1 MPMNAITR
9 DRFLDIFPVFQRG
22 PQALVNDILSF
33 SQYMSVPPNTI
44 LQREGEYSH
53 GLVLVLFGEKRIY
66 KQSGTIKEITLYNV
80 VAGEFCII
88 NAMSLLSNSPYPA
101 NAISIT
107 NVELL
112 IIPPDKFRE
121 YIFKYEEM
129 QSLIFSFISQNLAD
143 VMELIA
149 EVVFKRMDE
158 RLMDYIIEKSED
170 GKLSATHQAIAN
182 ELGTAREVVSRLLKD
197 FERRGLILLS
207 RNCIQLTNLELS

>member
-1 MPMNAITR
+1 MPMSEITR
-9 DRFLDIFPVFQRG
+9 DRFLDTFPVFQRG
-22 PQALVNDILSF
+22 PQSLVNDILSF

-44 LQREGEYSH
+44 LQREGEYSP
-53 GLVLVLFGEKRIY
+53 GLVLVLSGEKRIY
-66 KQSGTIKEITLYNV
+66 KQSGNGKEITLYNV

-101 NAISIT
+101 NAISVT
-107 NVELL
+107 QVELL

-149 EVVFKRMDE
+149 EVAFKRMGE
-158 RLMDYIIEKSED
+158 RLMDDIIEKSED
-170 GKLSATHQAIAN
+170 GRLSATHQAIAN

-197 FERRGLILLS
+197 FERRGLIRLS
-207 RNCIQLTNLELS
+207 RNCLQLTDLKLS